1 MSKPELPNLR
11 GVGDCLIAD
20 VAKLSHITNEIFFLI
35 RSHRRCQFLSLE
47 FSESSNRRG
56 MNLAGGPAKINN
68 APTMVCRPPLLCL
81 VRIESVNLF
90 CFSIKYFPPS
100 LFVAIPSLFME
111 EDDSLFMESG

>member
-35 RSHRRCQFLSLE
+35 CSHRRCQFLSLE

-56 MNLAGGPAKINN
+56 MNLAARTCKNKQCTDDGV
-68 APTMVCRPPLLCL
+68 PTASPMLKS
-81 VRIESVNLF
+81 E
-90 CFSIKYFPPS
+90 
-100 LFVAIPSLFME
+100 
-111 EDDSLFMESG
+111 